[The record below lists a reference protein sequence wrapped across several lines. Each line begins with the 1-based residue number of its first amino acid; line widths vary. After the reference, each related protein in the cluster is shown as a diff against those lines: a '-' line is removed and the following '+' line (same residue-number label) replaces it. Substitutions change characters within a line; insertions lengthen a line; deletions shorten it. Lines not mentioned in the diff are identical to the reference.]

1 MTASD
6 PVAARGTSWDSGSGN
21 SDQHRKSFRYS
32 TEKDDVHLL
41 RHDSTSKGP
50 NGATE
55 SNENSFG
62 TIPERGTMERTTVQR
77 SLSVPRRAS
86 VAWDGLDLGLP
97 DRPGSSNE
105 KTRTNANQDLS
116 QPPRMPTHTR
126 GRSSPGPYRMQGGTW
141 RVAPQ
146 DMAIKMEP
154 NSTSPSPTN
163 DTSDPPHS
171 IFTRKQK
178 KMLVYIVSMAAIF
191 SPLSSNIYFPAVDT
205 ISRVGC
211 PIRSIRLNDAS

>member
-6 PVAARGTSWDSGSGN
+6 PVAARGTSWDSSDGN
-21 SDQHRKSFRYS
+21 SDQQRKSYRHS
-32 TEKDDVHLL
+32 TEKDDVQLL
-41 RHDSTSKGP
+41 RNDSTSKQSDGAREP
-50 NGATE
+50 NAH
-55 SNENSFG
+55 SFG

-86 VAWDGLDLGLP
+86 VAWDGMDLGLP

-105 KTRTNANQDLS
+105 SKRTNANQELS
-116 QPPRMPTHTR
+116 QTPKMPTHTR

-141 RVAPQ
+141 RVAPE
-146 DMAIKMEP
+146 DMATKREP
-154 NSTSPSPTN
+154 DSTSPSPTN
-163 DTSDPPHS
+163 DTPDPPHS

-205 ISRVGC
+205 ISKV
-211 PIRSIRLNDAS
+211 S